1 MVQEGSWYHCW
12 CSYLSR
18 PAMRNLSNAM
28 LLRTTFVK
36 LAILSK
42 WFCDTSTGAAIGA
55 ARYGSFV
62 GKAFS
67 LLVVSSR

>member
-1 MVQEGSWYHCW
+1 LYRSFAVSKTLTVEVVLRHFYW
-12 CSYLSR
+12 SR
-18 PAMRNLSNAM
+18 S
-28 LLRTTFVK
+28 
-36 LAILSK
+36 
-42 WFCDTSTGAAIGA
+42 GA